1 MDVVLLGLGESVGS
15 GVARLLQALRILKLL
30 RLVRLSR
37 IMRRLVAR
45 SSIDLSLLELL
56 KFGTLTLLM
65 AHWLACL
72 WGFAGNNFS
81 DNEVRGHAKR
91 RRVLR
96 LIASLSACAV
106 CPTSSIL
113 LCPSEL
119 LSSLISHLS
128 SLLSPLS
135 SLSLSR
141 ARHHRLRRL
150 PRSRSSSA
158 RGTCPTT
165 TPNPGCRSTSSRTRR
180 RRSCTASRSTSR

>member
-106 CPTSSIL
+106 CPTSTIL

-119 LSSLISHLS
+119 LSSLLSPLS

-135 SLSLSR
+135 PSLAR
-141 ARHHRLRRL
+141 ATTASAASHAAARAQHVVRVRLQHPILGAEAPAHGRD
-150 PRSRSSSA
+150 A
-158 RGTCPTT
+158 AAAV
-165 TPNPGCRSTSSRTRR
+165 RR
-180 RRSCTASRSTSR
+180 RALRLAE